1 MSGLTGYLTR
11 TGADLSSVFLNTT
24 SLIQK
29 VTTGT
34 QSGSTSY
41 TIPYP
46 YPWYPGQ
53 IICYTNGA
61 TYSGVII
68 VNIYWGSYSQTLSP
82 TVKIGNAFSTITS
95 AYTTTEHITIT
106 MNTSVS
112 QAITYIF
119 KQF

>member
-11 TGADLSSVFLNTT
+11 TGADLSSVFLNTS

-41 TIPYP
+41 AIPFP
-46 YPWYPGQ
+46 YAWYPCQ
-53 IICYTNGA
+53 IICYTNGS

-68 VNIYWGSYSQTLSP
+68 VNIFWGSYSETLSP
-82 TVKIGNAFSTITS
+82 IVKIGNAFSTITS
-95 AYTTTEHITIT
+95 AFNTTEYITIT
-106 MNTSVS
+106 MNTNVS
-112 QAITYIF
+112 QEITYIF